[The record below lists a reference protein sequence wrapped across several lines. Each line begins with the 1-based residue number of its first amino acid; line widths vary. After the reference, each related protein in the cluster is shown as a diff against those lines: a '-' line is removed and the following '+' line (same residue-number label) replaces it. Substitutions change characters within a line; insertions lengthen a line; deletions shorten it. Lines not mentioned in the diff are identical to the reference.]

1 MLTVQPVIGEKEILT
16 MNSGS
21 LGKARRR
28 AVRKVAFML
37 VLMLV
42 TLAYAVTP
50 LTAFACDGNNQD
62 KGNKPPKNPVAASDN
77 QAIADLKGAS
87 KIASLTIKGNP
98 VQLNDI
104 KPPDKFQIAFEDGV
118 KLDAVCVVAG
128 IAPNAAA
135 IVQLPS
141 GKKKLFQPK
150 AKGDKIVTDIVASD
164 QIPQSVANGS
174 KESSL
179 FQNSSSSDWL
189 LFTLNN
195 SPLKRSAIKKAG
207 QKFKIERIGSSIL
220 LKAVYLGS
228 GNIGQNLV
236 LVTLLN
242 KQLIS
247 IPLSA
252 L

>member
-1 MLTVQPVIGEKEILT
+1 

-28 AVRKVAFML
+28 AVRKVVCML

-62 KGNKPPKNPVAASDN
+62 NNGKGNKPPKNPVAASDN

-104 KPPDKFQIAFEDGV
+104 KPPDSFQIAFEDGV
-118 KLDAVCVVAG
+118 KLDAVCIVAG

-135 IVQLPS
+135 AVKLPS

-164 QIPQSVANGS
+164 QIPQAIANGS

-179 FQNSSSSDWL
+179 FQNSSPSDWL

-195 SPLKRSAIKKAG
+195 SPLDRSAIKKAG
-207 QKFKIERIGSSIL
+207 QRFKIERIGSSIL
-220 LKAVYLGS
+220 MKAIYLGS
-228 GNIGQNLV
+228 GKVGQNSV
-236 LVTLLN
+236 LVTLPS
-242 KQLIS
+242 KQLVS
-247 IPLSA
+247 IKLSS